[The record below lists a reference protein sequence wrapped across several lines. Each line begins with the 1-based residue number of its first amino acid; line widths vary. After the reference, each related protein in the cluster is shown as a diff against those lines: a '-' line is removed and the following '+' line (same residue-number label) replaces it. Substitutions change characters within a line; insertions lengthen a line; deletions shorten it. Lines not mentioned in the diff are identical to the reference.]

1 MTVDV
6 DDLLATIRERANPC
20 RVLVKLRKVKDK
32 YYIDFDG
39 SKSYNN
45 VDDWNKYWPNF
56 EHWITYTLSFSSFTP
71 IEFKTTGPAQCSV
84 FVGTL
89 FHFLGKTHD

>member
-6 DDLLATIRERANPC
+6 DDLLNTVKERANPQ
-20 RVLVKLRKVKDK
+20 RVTVKLRKVKDK

-39 SKSYNN
+39 SKSYTD
-45 VDDWNKYWPNF
+45 VADWTKYWSCF
-56 EHWITYTLSFSSFTP
+56 EHWVSYALSFSSFTP
-71 IEFKTTGPAQCSV
+71 IEVKTTGPAQCSV

-89 FHFLGKTHD
+89 FHFLVKKHD